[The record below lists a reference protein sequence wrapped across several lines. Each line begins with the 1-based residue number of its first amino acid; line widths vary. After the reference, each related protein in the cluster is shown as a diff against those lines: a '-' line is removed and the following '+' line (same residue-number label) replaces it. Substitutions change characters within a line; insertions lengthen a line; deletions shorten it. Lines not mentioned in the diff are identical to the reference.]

1 MSGVLD
7 EVNRRTQLVGQ
18 NRLELLLFYMGDK
31 QLFGINVFKVR
42 EVIPCPTL
50 KRMPD
55 SHSVVAG
62 IAHIRGTTVSLID
75 MAKSIGKAPLPKT
88 DGTFVIMTEFNR
100 TVQGFLVSAVDRIV
114 NLNWDAIRPPPK
126 GTEIGSFLTAVT
138 SVDDKLVQIVDVE
151 KVLEMVTGPSK
162 GVSAELAES
171 GQQTHGRVRR
181 VLVADDSSVAR
192 KQIKRALDELGVES
206 IVVKDGREALD
217 TLKELAG
224 VTGSID
230 DQIAMLIS
238 DIEMPEMDGYTLTAE
253 LRKVPELAQLHVI
266 LHSSLSGSFNAAMV
280 ERAGANRFL
289 PKFSPDDLA
298 EAVLD
303 QIRGPASPADDPA

>member
-18 NRLELLLFYMGDK
+18 NRMELLLFHLGDK

-50 KRMPD
+50 KRMPE
-55 SHSVVAG
+55 SHAVVAG
-62 IAHIRGTTVSLID
+62 IANIRGHTVALID
-75 MAKSIGKAPLPKT
+75 MVKAVGKRPLPGT
-88 DGTFVIMTEFNR
+88 EGTFVIMTEFNR
-100 TVQGFLVSAVDRIV
+100 AIQGFLVSSVDRIV

-126 GTEIGSFLTAVT
+126 GTDNGSFLTAVT
-138 SVDDKLVQIVDVE
+138 NVDDKLVEIVDVE
-151 KVLEMVTGPSK
+151 KVLEMVIGPAK
-162 GVSAELAES
+162 EVSADLAHAGAGTDS
-171 GQQTHGRVRR
+171 DRIRR

-192 KQIKRALDELGVES
+192 KQIKRALDEIGVDS

-217 TLKELAG
+217 VLKELVAKG
-224 VTGSID
+224 NIEDEISMV
-230 DQIAMLIS
+230 IS

-253 LRKVPELAQLHVI
+253 LRKMPELTQLYVM
-266 LHSSLSGSFNAAMV
+266 LHSSLSGQFNTAMV

-289 PKFSPDDLA
+289 PKFSPDELA
-298 EAVLD
+298 EAVLGH
-303 QIRGPASPADDPA
+303 IRGTS

>member
-18 NRLELLLFYMGDK
+18 NRMELLLFHLGDK

-42 EVIPCPTL
+42 EVIPCPPL
-50 KRMPD
+50 KRMPE

-62 IAHIRGTTVSLID
+62 IASIRGHTVALID
-75 MAKSIGKAPLPKT
+75 MAKAIGKRALPKT
-88 DGTFVIMTEFNR
+88 EGTFVIMTEFNR
-100 TVQGFLVSAVDRIV
+100 AVQGFLVSSVDRIV

-126 GTEIGSFLTAVT
+126 GTDNGSFLTAVT
-138 SVDDKLVQIVDVE
+138 NVDNQLVEIVDVE
-151 KVLEMVTGPSK
+151 KVLELVTGPAK
-162 GVSAELAES
+162 GVSSELARAGAGE
-171 GQQTHGRVRR
+171 QTSGRVRR

-192 KQIKRALDELGVES
+192 KQIKRALDEIGVES

-217 TLKELAG
+217 ALKELVAAG
-224 VTGSID
+224 DISE
-230 DQIAMLIS
+230 QISMVIS

-253 LRKVPELAQLHVI
+253 LRRLPELADLYVM
-266 LHSSLSGSFNAAMV
+266 LHSSLSGQFNTAMV

-289 PKFSPDDLA
+289 PKFSPDELA
-298 EAVLD
+298 EAVLGHI
-303 QIRGPASPADDPA
+303 QGAN